1 MGNGV
6 DIDHQDVYGKTA
18 LHVVVER
25 NDPNSKP
32 IVEALLQAGAD
43 PRAADYDGATPSE
56 VSKRCNEIIRT
67 VFEKPPMVEGPP
79 ILAQRKLRLKQP
91 PPGDGAKACEKA
103 QIIATD
109 LFYIKGP
116 ETDRNLRPERHVP
129 AYNSVLN
136 LIYSPETNI
145 EDMFKSKRR
154 ENDLEQ
160 KPFCRWYHV
169 PSNNVS
175 TSTCSLLV
183 YS

>member
-6 DIDHQDVYGKTA
+6 DIEHQDFYGKTA
-18 LHVVVER
+18 LHIAVER
-25 NDPNSKP
+25 DDPDSKP
-32 IVEALLQAGAD
+32 IIEALLQAGAD
-43 PRAADYDGATPSE
+43 PRTPNNIGVTPGE
-56 VSKRCNEIIRT
+56 ISKQCDEIIRT

-91 PPGDGAKACEKA
+91 PPGDGARACEKA

-109 LFYIKGP
+109 LFNIKGP
-116 ETDRNLRPERHVP
+116 ETGHNLKPEKHVW

-136 LIYSPETNI
+136 LIYSPKTNI
-145 EDMFKSKRR
+145 EDMFRSKRR
-154 ENDLEQ
+154 DNDLNQ

-175 TSTCSLLV
+175 TSTCSSPI
-183 YS
+183 YN